1 MTNTKIFDPIKT
13 KIDEESYKNI
23 FIYYIGYVTI
33 KKYVKIN
40 SVNPLCIIIGKV
52 NGYFVEINK
61 NKYLMLI
68 STGESKIIIIKY
80 KEPWS
85 KIRDSIS

>member
-1 MTNTKIFDPIKT
+1 M
-13 KIDEESYKNI
+13 
-23 FIYYIGYVTI
+23 GYVTI